1 MYCAL
6 TAWSSFN
13 ICKDTETVVR
23 ELEVYIMSPSF
34 FQAATPPS
42 KKCECILKSRYDNR
56 IMAQYVHTDLHESGN
71 LTCTDSS
78 VLFESKLN
86 PNQTELEK
94 RTEVCGRR
102 SLNNYL
108 YRGDLRITF
117 RDSDSSGSRGGFVS
131 KLLGVYSLVLLSD
144 LIPSNL
150 YVEIFNRYFEG
161 SKCNSHQNL

>member
-1 MYCAL
+1 
-6 TAWSSFN
+6 
-13 ICKDTETVVR
+13 
-23 ELEVYIMSPSF
+23 MSPSY

-150 YVEIFNRYFEG
+150 YVEIFRYFEG
-161 SKCNSHQNL
+161 SKCNSHQNCNNVHILFSSTHWNGYAK